1 MNVIFSTSLWVSR
14 YKLKE
19 CTETTTS
26 SESKRT
32 IAAEDIKIKKPQ
44 KGWEKRAVTIGEDG
58 RRALS
63 ITDDVAG
70 APELGK
76 RRKGADAGEAA
87 SLRALQ
93 VKPLTEQQIKRITA
107 MIPQMRSSGHQNKIK
122 DFI

>member
-1 MNVIFSTSLWVSR
+1 M
-14 YKLKE
+14 
-19 CTETTTS
+19 
-26 SESKRT
+26 
-32 IAAEDIKIKKPQ
+32 
-44 KGWEKRAVTIGEDG
+44 TIGEDG

-76 RRKGADAGEAA
+76 RRKGADKSEAA

>member
-1 MNVIFSTSLWVSR
+1 MWVSR

-19 CTETTTS
+19 CIETTTS

-32 IAAEDIKIKKPQ
+32 IAAEDIRIQKPK

-76 RRKGADAGEAA
+76 RRKGADKGEAA